1 MRFAV
6 FDIEATSLKS
16 DQGFLLCVGVLP
28 LGGKPKVIGLHSAG
42 FENGR
47 LNIDKKLALA
57 VRDELESYDGLIGWN
72 SIMFDVPFIND
83 RLTLSGNDP
92 LEKRFH
98 IDIMY
103 MARMGKSAMTSSRL
117 DWVSKMLRVS
127 DRKTDL
133 DLNTWK
139 EAEAEALAHFANGR
153 KNYEY
158 IVEHCRKDLLV
169 TEQVYERLKNRVQTI
184 SKR

>member
-6 FDIEATSLKS
+6 VDLECTALKS
-16 DQGFLLCVGVLP
+16 DQGFLLCGGIKP
-28 LGGKPKVIGLHSAG
+28 LGGKVKVIGLHNAG

-57 VRDELESYDGLIGWN
+57 LREEIETYDGIIGWN
-72 SIMFDVPFIND
+72 SIMFDVPFLND
-83 RLTLSGNDP
+83 RLTLAGSDP
-92 LEKRFH
+92 VEKRFH

-103 MARMGKSAMTSSRL
+103 MARMGKSALTSSRL
-117 DWVSKMLRVS
+117 DWVSKALGVR
-127 DRKTDL
+127 DRKTAL

-153 KNYEY
+153 KNYQY
-158 IVEHCRKDLLV
+158 IVDHCEKDLLV